1 MSDVFNFSVET
12 SAATSDGE
20 QSTVEHSMSPTNSD
34 VVARIRQT
42 RKTRRRIPNE
52 KWEEKRPLITR
63 LYQVER
69 RSLNEVMQIL
79 KRDDW
84 DPTYVKHLNPIP
96 PPFSGFFFCYL
107 IIRISIFAF
116 PFLFRL
122 QD

>member
-1 MSDVFNFSVET
+1 MSDTFSYTMDT
-12 SAATSDGE
+12 SAATSDTE
-20 QSTVEHSMSPTNSD
+20 QSPERSISPSNSD

-84 DPTYVKHLNPIP
+84 DPTYVSVSPLPC
-96 PPFSGFFFCYL
+96 S
-107 IIRISIFAF
+107 
-116 PFLFRL
+116 
-122 QD
+122 